1 MFSLYR
7 QNLTSE
13 TRECGILGGEVVEIG
28 HRLLKKNLPFGNRL
42 RSTHCMEVLYMNL
55 CRPAYFASTTQ
66 LFPHPKNWPILLE
79 GGGSFSHVSFSDKLV
94 GRKL

>member
-13 TRECGILGGEVVEIG
+13 TRECGILGGEVVVVIYHVTIVEIG

-42 RSTHCMEVLYMNL
+42 RSTHCMEFLYMKL
-55 CRPAYFASTTQ
+55 CRPAYLATKYRSLNICYNQ
-66 LFPHPKNWPILLE
+66 PNPSLI
-79 GGGSFSHVSFSDKLV
+79 
-94 GRKL
+94 